1 LNPQHPE
8 PQSGALPLSYDHHAE
23 GKKNLAQVQVQPSR
37 FSMATSRL
45 ECDFFPAHRPME
57 KNCNHAPINY
67 DPELI
72 LNREQFS
79 ESLHL
84 AEPVEVRC
92 GRTR

>member
-1 LNPQHPE
+1 MQK
-8 PQSGALPLSYDHHAE
+8 

-37 FSMATSRL
+37 FSMATSGW
-45 ECDFFPAHRPME
+45 ECDFCRAYRPME
-57 KNCNHAPINY
+57 KNCNHGLINY

-72 LNREQFS
+72 LNREQSS

-84 AEPVEVRC
+84 ASPVEVRC